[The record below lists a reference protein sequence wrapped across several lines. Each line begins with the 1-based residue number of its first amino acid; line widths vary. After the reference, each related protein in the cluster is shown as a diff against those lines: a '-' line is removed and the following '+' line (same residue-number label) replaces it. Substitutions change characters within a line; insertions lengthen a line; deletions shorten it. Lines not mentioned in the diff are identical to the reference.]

1 MQWLASLA
9 LLLVQQV
16 QLAQSAQAAQESE
29 LTPIKIGLEWFL
41 NPDHLPLVVAL
52 KEGYFADAG
61 LDISLVEP
69 ADHWEAG
76 DIMGGKTKM
85 TSFRP
90 AAS

>member
-41 NPDHLPLVVAL
+41 NPV
-52 KEGYFADAG
+52 
-61 LDISLVEP
+61 ICRS
-69 ADHWEAG
+69 W
-76 DIMGGKTKM
+76 
-85 TSFRP
+85 
-90 AAS
+90 